1 MKKEKH
7 SVHVGK
13 DKLTKD
19 QKILERQS
27 LQQSLLD
34 LTESK
39 TNNLWS
45 DEILDKENLKIQLK
59 GGDEIDLAQLSVVTT
74 RIKEYFPKFPEEYYK
89 QIFRLN
95 KWDIPKNGKIVTK
108 PNIVGKWTKEIVYG
122 RFSKDVLPVLEIL
135 NPYERIG
142 IRSHKHHQYLSDE
155 GNQLLKQYI
164 AESIVVMKKSMSWY
178 DFRIRL
184 NQEYG
189 VPFQLEIWTN
199 Y

>member
-7 SVHVGK
+7 SVHFGK

-74 RIKEYFPKFPEEYYK
+74 RLKEYSPKFPDEYYK

-95 KWDIPKNGKIVTK
+95 NWNVPANGKIATK
-108 PNIVGKWTKEIVYG
+108 PNIVGKWTKEIIYG

-184 NQEYG
+184 NQEFG